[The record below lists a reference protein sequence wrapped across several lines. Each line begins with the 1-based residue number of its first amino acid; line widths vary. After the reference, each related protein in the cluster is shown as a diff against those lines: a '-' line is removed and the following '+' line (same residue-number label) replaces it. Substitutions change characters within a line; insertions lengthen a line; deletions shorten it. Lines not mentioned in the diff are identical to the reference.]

1 MFKLIGKFTL
11 AGVALAIGLGAALAQ
26 TSLENQINN
35 ALQPKPGSSGLTR
48 GLGGGTTRS
57 LNAAPADP
65 KTAEQQKFINQLR
78 TRSISVEPVAPP
90 APEERAKIIEIV
102 KERPSID
109 LEIYFDYNSYVVG
122 PKALPALI
130 ALGNVLSK
138 DEFKGTVFFINGHT
152 DAAGSPEYNQGLSQ
166 QRAQAVRR
174 VLIEQFKLAPDTL
187 AAVGFGKEQL
197 KNAGQPLAPEN
208 RRVQIVNTEVKAQ
221 AGR

>member
-1 MFKLIGKFTL
+1 MLNLIGKFTL

-35 ALQPKPGSSGLTR
+35 ALQSKGGSGLTR
-48 GLGGGTTRS
+48 GLGGNTRS
-57 LNAAPADP
+57 ISAPADP
-65 KTAEQQKFINQLR
+65 KAAEQQKFINQLR
-78 TRSISVEPVAPP
+78 TRSISVEPSAPP
-90 APEERAKIIEIV
+90 APEERAKIAEIV
-102 KERPSID
+102 KEKPSID
-109 LEIYFDYNSYVVG
+109 LEIYFDYNSYIVG

-138 DEFKGTVFFINGHT
+138 DDFKGTVFFINGHT
-152 DAAGSPEYNQGLSQ
+152 DAAGGPEYNQGLSQ
-166 QRAQAVRR
+166 RRAEAVRK
-174 VLIEQFKLAPDTL
+174 VLIEQYKLAPDTL
-187 AAVGFGKEQL
+187 VAVGFGKEQL

>member
-11 AGVALAIGLGAALAQ
+11 AGAALAIGLGAALAQ

-35 ALQPKPGSSGLTR
+35 SLQPKGGSGLTR
-48 GLGGGTTRS
+48 GLGGGNTRS
-57 LNAAPADP
+57 ISAPDP
-65 KTAEQQKFINQLR
+65 KAAEQQKFIHQLR
-78 TRSISVEPVAPP
+78 TRSISVEPAAPP
-90 APEERAKIIEIV
+90 APEERAKIVEII
-102 KERPSID
+102 KEKPSID
-109 LEIYFDYNSYVVG
+109 LEIYFDYNSAEIG

-138 DEFKGTVFFINGHT
+138 EGFKGTVFFINGHT

-166 QRAQAVRR
+166 HRAEAVRK
-174 VLIEQFKLAPDTL
+174 VLIEQYKLAPDTL
-187 AAVGFGKEQL
+187 VAVGFGKEQL
-197 KNAGQPLAPEN
+197 KNPGQPLAPEN

>member
-35 ALQPKPGSSGLTR
+35 ALQSKGSSGLTR

-57 LNAAPADP
+57 LNAPPADP
-65 KTAEQQKFINQLR
+65 KAAEQQKFINQLR
-78 TRSISVEPVAPP
+78 TRSISVEPAAPP
-90 APEERAKIIEIV
+90 APEERAKIAEIV
-102 KERPSID
+102 REKPSID

-138 DEFKGTVFFINGHT
+138 EDFRGTVFFINGHT

-166 QRAQAVRR
+166 HRAEAVRK

-187 AAVGFGKEQL
+187 VAVGFGKEQL